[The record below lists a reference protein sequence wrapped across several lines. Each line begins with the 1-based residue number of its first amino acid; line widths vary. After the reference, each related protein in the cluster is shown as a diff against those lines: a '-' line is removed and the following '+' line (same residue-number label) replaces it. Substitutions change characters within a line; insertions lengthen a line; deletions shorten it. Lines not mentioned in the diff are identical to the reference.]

1 MMGMDPLG
9 PASVALIAST
19 SSALS
24 GSWECVQSGSATGV
38 KASLAR
44 CGLWFASWF
53 YGIGCRVHRLAYMLG
68 FKKTGIL
75 PVPII
80 SIGNLTAGGT
90 GKTPMVAFVAQRL
103 RDEGASVTILS
114 RGYGATAGKSN
125 DEALV
130 LSEICPDVPHL
141 QGADRIALGQTA
153 IDELGA
159 SVLVLDDGF
168 QHHRIARDID
178 IVLIDATCPWG
189 HGHLLPRGLLREPRS
204 ALKRANLIV
213 LTRCDQIQPQALASL
228 SDQVKRAAPGIPIL
242 ESAHKPSGLS
252 RTGHDDVLPSSWLE
266 GRSVAAFCGLG
277 RPEAFRKTLEH
288 LGARILEW
296 RIFPDHHPYNRD
308 DIRSLS
314 EWAAGLPEGTP
325 VICTHKDLVK
335 IQLSHLASS
344 ALYRLDVSLELQD
357 NNNVLDSLL
366 SPVVHRALEIEEARE
381 ESEDETTP

>member
-1 MMGMDPLG
+1 
-9 PASVALIAST
+9 
-19 SSALS
+19 
-24 GSWECVQSGSATGV
+24 
-38 KASLAR
+38 
-44 CGLWFASWF
+44 
-53 YGIGCRVHRLAYMLG
+53 MLG
-68 FKKTGIL
+68 FKKTGSL

-90 GKTPMVAFVAQRL
+90 GKTPMVALVAQRL

-114 RGYGATAGKSN
+114 RGYGATAGNSN

-335 IQLSHLASS
+335 IQLSHLAGS